1 MTVGFARGHFQS
13 GTSEL
18 TNKIQSAR
26 SRYRFLSDDEN
37 TMTDTQEQQV
47 QDNQTTTPANDDQQK
62 VTVTEQEKMIPQSE
76 VNRIMAREKSQG
88 RSAALRALGL
98 NPDDEKSL
106 TEVKDWVE
114 SKKPENQKQAE
125 AILAQ
130 QKAIADAERKAFIA
144 ETKAELLTSGVQ
156 TQYTEDAL
164 ALIQAKGNSE
174 GFDVKKEIE
183 NLKTKYPVWFTK
195 EPEQGQS
202 GTGNPIQAGQVKVGV
217 GTDYGTR
224 LGKARAESEKAPQ
237 KSYWS

>member
-1 MTVGFARGHFQS
+1 
-13 GTSEL
+13 
-18 TNKIQSAR
+18 
-26 SRYRFLSDDEN
+26 
-37 TMTDTQEQQV
+37 MTDTQEQKTEQV
-47 QDNQTTTPANDDQQK
+47 QDNQTTPPDNDDQQK
-62 VTVTEQEKMIPQSE
+62 VTEQEKMIPQSE

-156 TQYTEDAL
+156 TQYTDDAL

-174 GFDVKKEIE
+174 GFDVQKEIE
-183 NLKTKYPVWFTK
+183 TLKTKYPVWFTK
-195 EPEQGQS
+195 EPEQGQA
-202 GTGNPIQAGQVKVGV
+202 GTGNPIQAGQVKVGG